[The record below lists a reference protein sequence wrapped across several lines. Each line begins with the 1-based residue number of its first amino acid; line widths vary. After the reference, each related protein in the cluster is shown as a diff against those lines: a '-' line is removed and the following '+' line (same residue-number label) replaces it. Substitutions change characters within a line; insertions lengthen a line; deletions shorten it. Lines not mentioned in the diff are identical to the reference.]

1 MQQPGRNVGRRTV
14 VARSNCSRMG
24 VESKLN
30 RTCDDRRLIYCF
42 FSLFHREGGGGGD
55 AESIQRQTAPAN
67 MASSGNRTTPE
78 MENASSS
85 SSTSCGGVAIAL
97 SGDYVYAPVGGNLV
111 LHCRVVGTARIY
123 WILPGRKVN
132 EQSVLMCPVL
142 F

>member
-1 MQQPGRNVGRRTV
+1 
-14 VARSNCSRMG
+14 
-24 VESKLN
+24 
-30 RTCDDRRLIYCF
+30 
-42 FSLFHREGGGGGD
+42 LFHREGGGGGD
-55 AESIQRQTAPAN
+55 AESIQRQTDAAN
-67 MASSGNRTTPE
+67 MASSGNWTTPE
-78 MENASSS
+78 MENAS

-111 LHCRVVGTARIY
+111 LHCRVVGTTGIY